1 MNVVHRREEVRDP
14 YDQLCWLYSPVC
26 LEWRAEAKEGVSSFR
41 LLAELARR
49 MGRALARVL
58 S

>member
-1 MNVVHRREEVRDP
+1 VTRREEVRDP
-14 YDQLCWLYSPVC
+14 YNRLCWLYSPVC
-26 LEWRAEAKEGVSSFR
+26 LEWRAEAQEEVFWFR

-58 S
+58 G